1 VAREPIQQNNM
12 EKFPWIQRRY
22 YLEQKIV
29 DLGGILPELPEEFPE
44 DSEAAIQWRY
54 NPRTKESREY
64 FNATFGWLKKLHAN
78 KEQARKSEKKARN
91 QKKGT

>member
-1 VAREPIQQNNM
+1 MAREPIQQNNM
-12 EKFPWIQRRY
+12 EKFPWIQRERY
-22 YLEQKIV
+22 IEEM
-29 DLGGILPELPEEFPE
+29 GRLPEELE
-44 DSEAAIQWRY
+44 GEAAIQWRY

-91 QKKGT
+91 QKKRA

>member
-1 VAREPIQQNNM
+1 MAREPIQQNNM
-12 EKFPWIQRRY
+12 EKFPWIQRERY
-22 YLEQKIV
+22 
-29 DLGGILPELPEEFPE
+29 ELSTKKSAVEKYQG
-44 DSEAAIQWRY
+44 DTEAAIQWRY